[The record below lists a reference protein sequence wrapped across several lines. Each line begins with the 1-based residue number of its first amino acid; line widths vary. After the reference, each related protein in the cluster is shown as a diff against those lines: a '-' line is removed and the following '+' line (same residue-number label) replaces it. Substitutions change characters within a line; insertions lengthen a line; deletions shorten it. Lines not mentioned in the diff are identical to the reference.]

1 MDLRKLESG
10 RIATLVD
17 LMLKAA
23 AHVPPDRANWKPEGK
38 GQSPQE
44 LLAHT
49 AGANLFFAGLMQGT
63 EAPPTGRY
71 QNVQD
76 ITADSKTYQ
85 QAEEALR
92 ASAEVLVQTIRATTD
107 EQLREERQM
116 PWGERW
122 KMTRLITAPSAHI
135 AYHWGQL
142 CYLQTLLGDVED
154 YR

>member
-23 AHVPPDRANWKPEGK
+23 AHVPPDRTDWKPQDT
-38 GQSPQE
+38 GQSAQE

-49 AGANLFFAGLMQGT
+49 AGANLFFAGLIQGT
-63 EAPPTGRY
+63 ETLPTDRY
-71 QNVQD
+71 QDVQEL
-76 ITADSKTYQ
+76 TANAKTYR
-85 QAEEALR
+85 QAQEALK
-92 ASAEVLVQTIRATTD
+92 ASAQVLEQTIRATTD

-116 PWGERW
+116 PWGEHW

-142 CYLQTLLGDVED
+142 CYLQTLLGDTED

>member
-23 AHVPPDRANWKPEGK
+23 AHVPLDRTDWKPEGK
-38 GQSPQE
+38 GQSAQE

-49 AGANLFFAGLMQGT
+49 AGANLFFARLIKGT
-63 EAPPTGRY
+63 EAPPTDRY

-76 ITADSKTYQ
+76 ITADAKTYL
-85 QAEEALR
+85 QAQEALK
-92 ASAEVLVQTIRATTD
+92 ASAEVLGQTVRATTD

-122 KMTRLITAPSAHI
+122 KMTRVLTAPGAHI

-142 CYLQTLLGDVED
+142 CYLQTLLGDIED
-154 YR
+154 HR

>member
-23 AHVPPDRANWKPEGK
+23 AHVPPARTGWKPEGK

-49 AGANLFFAGLMQGT
+49 AGANLFFAKLIQGDQ
-63 EAPPTGRY
+63 APRTDRY

-76 ITADSKTYQ
+76 VTADAKTYP
-85 QAEEALR
+85 QAQEALK
-92 ASAEVLVQTIRATTD
+92 ASAQVLTQAIRATTD

-122 KMTRLITAPSAHI
+122 KMTRLITAPGAHI

-142 CYLQTLLGDVED
+142 CYLQTLLGDAED